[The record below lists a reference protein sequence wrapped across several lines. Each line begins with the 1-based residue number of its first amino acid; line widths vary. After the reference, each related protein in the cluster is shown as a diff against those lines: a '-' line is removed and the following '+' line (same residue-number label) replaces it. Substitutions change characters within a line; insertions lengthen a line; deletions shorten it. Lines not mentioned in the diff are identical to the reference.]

1 MSRTISAR
9 QPFRHGAEK
18 PMKTR
23 VRVGR
28 ALACG
33 WLLCSFFCT
42 SNEVDESGLEPLG
55 EIHLGSFTKT
65 QYPIQYEEA
74 ILIAESWKKLGLEV
88 RLEPLNFPNPVV
100 ERLFQTREFDAFVIY
115 FTPQLERLEP
125 DFWTYNTFHSS
136 NAGPGGWNITGLA
149 SEEFDRL
156 AEAQRVEY
164 DLEKRKTLIR
174 QCQEVLYREAAWN
187 VIVNQDELQAYNK
200 ENFKD
205 PVIPK
210 PGGFKDP
217 MAFFTIKPVG
227 DRKVIRWAVEWAGL
241 KTINP
246 LLVSESTQVRLLH
259 FVYDT
264 LVRIA
269 PDTKPHLWAA
279 TNIDSIN
286 ETTFDVTIRDD
297 MQFHDGKRVTTDDVA
312 FTFEFMLEHKA
323 VYFRAGLDPIASVEA
338 LDSRTVRFHLNH
350 PYTPF
355 VAQTLGM
362 VPLLPRHVWE
372 TMDNPTQYRNIPP
385 VGSGPFKFDHWKE
398 TQELSLSRFQDHFEP
413 PHVQGVLV
421 VFYGTREAV
430 FTALKRGETD
440 VVDILLPHQME
451 ELKQLDFIQTVQL
464 ASHGSDSVIFN
475 VRRPP
480 FSDPQLRLALTY
492 AIPRQQI
499 LEELYTGYGNLGASI
514 IAPANPVWTHSEL
527 QPYPYDLDRAREILR
542 QAGYRTDSRGRLSYE
557 VE

>member
-1 MSRTISAR
+1 MSRRTLAGLVLASAS
-9 QPFRHGAEK
+9 FLFS
-18 PMKTR
+18 
-23 VRVGR
+23 
-28 ALACG
+28 LACTPG
-33 WLLCSFFCT
+33 NL
-42 SNEVDESGLEPLG
+42 EEPGLEPLG
-55 EIHLGSFTKT
+55 EIRLGSFTKT

-74 ILIAESWKKLGLEV
+74 ILVAESWKKLGLEV
-88 RLEPLNFPNPVV
+88 RIEPLNFPNPVV

-136 NAGPGGWNITGLA
+136 NAGPGGWNITGFA
-149 SEEFDRL
+149 SEEFDGL
-156 AEAQRVEY
+156 AEAQRAEY

-174 QCQEVLYREAAWN
+174 QCQEILHREAPWN

-227 DRKVIRWAVEWAGL
+227 DRKVIRWAVEWSGL

-259 FVYDT
+259 FIYDT
-264 LVRIA
+264 LVKIG
-269 PDTKPHLWAA
+269 PDTETQLWAA
-279 TNIDSIN
+279 TNIDPIN
-286 ETTFDVTIRDD
+286 ETTFDVSIRDD
-297 MQFHDGKRVTTDDVA
+297 LHFHDGTRVTTDDVA

-323 VYFRAGLDPIASVEA
+323 FYFRAALEPIASVEV
-338 LDSRTVRFHLNH
+338 LDSRTVRFHLKH

-355 VAQTLGM
+355 ISQTLGM
-362 VPLLPRHVWE
+362 VPLLPRHVWQ
-372 TMDNPTQYRNIPP
+372 TMDNPTEHRNIPP

-398 TQELSLSRFQDHFEP
+398 TQELALTRFEDHFQPTYVE
-413 PHVQGVLV
+413 GVLV
-421 VFYGTREAV
+421 VFYGTREAA

-480 FSDPQLRLALTY
+480 FSDPQLRLALNY

-499 LEELYTGYGNLGASI
+499 LEELYTGYGNLGAPI

-527 QPYPYDLDRAREILR
+527 APYPYDMNQARDILER
-542 QAGYRTDSRGRLSYE
+542 AGYRWDRRGRLCYSAE
-557 VE
+557 